1 MIKNLFIY
9 WDSGFKN
16 SPLIVKKCLQS
27 WKKKNM
33 NWNIH
38 ILSDDNLI
46 KYIDLKE
53 HIDISN
59 KNISKAHLADII
71 RLLLLEKYGGCWCD
85 ATTHC
90 NISLDEWLF
99 KYINNGIF
107 AFSNPGPDRM
117 LSNWFLYSE
126 KNNYIVI
133 EWRKYI
139 INYWILNSKIENY
152 FTHHYLFAKIY
163 NNDNNFK
170 KIWDNIIKYNAKYP
184 HILLHYGLTKEINDN
199 IKSIIN
205 NNKLNIPLFKL
216 TYKYDNSKVKNNSVI
231 TYILNL

>member
-46 KYIDLKE
+46 KYIDLKK

-85 ATTHC
+85 ATTYC
-90 NISLDEWLF
+90 NISLDKWLF
-99 KYINNGIF
+99 KYINNGFF

-139 INYWILNSKIENY
+139 INYWKLNSKIKRLNMLCNP
-152 FTHHYLFAKIY
+152 TNKIVNKIHVIS
-163 NNDNNFK
+163 NNK
-170 KIWDNIIKYNAKYP
+170 RYC
-184 HILLHYGLTKEINDN
+184 LN
-199 IKSIIN
+199 IK
-205 NNKLNIPLFKL
+205 LQ
-216 TYKYDNSKVKNNSVI
+216 
-231 TYILNL
+231 